1 MEFLD
6 HIKKL
11 GKKVVAQKE
20 LLQTEEATKNALVMP
35 FIVALGYDVFDPEE
49 VVPEY
54 VADVGM
60 KKGEKV
66 DYVLIANGEPQMI
79 IECKKANCVLQPED
93 KAQLH
98 RYFGVLADVRFGI
111 LTNGIVYRF
120 YSDIDNNNIMDDDP
134 FLEIDLSQ
142 IQESL
147 AFARAVES
155 LERFS
160 KARFSPEKAIGTATN
175 LKYLTQIKKV
185 LENQYKAPSAEF
197 VRVCMQ
203 SLYSGPKTQTV
214 IRQFTEIVRQAFN
227 ELVNDEVNRRL
238 KLVFEAEKG
247 PDEKPDEKPGEAE
260 KGPDEKPDEKSGE
273 AEKGP
278 DEKPDEKPD
287 QPNRIVTTEEE
298 IAAVDLIKDLIS
310 EKVNPERVFMRDQIS
325 YCGVLLDNNNRKVIC
340 RLFLSQ
346 EKKHISLF
354 SKDEN
359 GEGRKE
365 TKQPLEN
372 IQDITA
378 HKEALWAACA
388 MYEGP

>member
-1 MEFLD
+1 M
-6 HIKKL
+6 
-11 GKKVVAQKE
+11 
-20 LLQTEEATKNALVMP
+20 
-35 FIVALGYDVFDPEE
+35 
-49 VVPEY
+49 
-54 VADVGM
+54 
-60 KKGEKV
+60 
-66 DYVLIANGEPQMI
+66 
-79 IECKKANCVLQPED
+79 
-93 KAQLH
+93 
-98 RYFGVLADVRFGI
+98 
-111 LTNGIVYRF
+111 
-120 YSDIDNNNIMDDDP
+120 
-134 FLEIDLSQ
+134 
-142 IQESL
+142 
-147 AFARAVES
+147 
-155 LERFS
+155 
-160 KARFSPEKAIGTATN
+160 
-175 LKYLTQIKKV
+175 

-260 KGPDEKPDEKSGE
+260 KGPDEKPDEKPGE

>member
-6 HIKKL
+6 NIKKL

-79 IECKKANCVLQPED
+79 IECKKANSVLQPED

-160 KARFSPEKAIGTATN
+160 KSRFSPEKAIGTATN

-247 PDEKPDEKPGEAE
+247 PDEKPGEAEKGPDEKPGEAE
-260 KGPDEKPDEKSGE
+260 KGPDEKPGE
-273 AEKGP
+273 AEKG
-278 DEKPDEKPD
+278 PDEKPD

-298 IAAVDLIKDLIS
+298 IAAVDLIKDLVS
-310 EKVNPERVFMRDQIS
+310 EKVNPERVVMRDQIS

-365 TKQPLEN
+365 TKQSLEN

-378 HKEALWAACA
+378 HKEALLAACA